1 LQWDGVRW
9 QFDKDLSIFSLARK
23 LCRAVAKAC
32 NKPKEAKAIASAK
45 TVTAMVSL
53 VRSDRRIAAS
63 VDQWDTDPWL
73 LNTPGGVVDLRTGE
87 MREHR
92 PEDYLTKCTSVTPGG
107 SCPRYKQF
115 LAEITGGDV
124 EMQQYIN
131 RVDGYSLTGVTSE
144 QVFFFLHGRGQNGKG
159 VKQSTFAGILNDYHQ
174 ASAFET
180 FTVNHH
186 PRHETELAM
195 LRGARVVSVSET
207 EDGKRWAE
215 TRIKQVTGDDPITAR
230 FMRQDYF
237 TYKPQFKL
245 HVSGNHRPS
254 LNSVDK
260 AIRRRIKLIPFE
272 VIIPEDKRDN
282 NLANKLKAEWSGIL
296 VLMIQGCLEWQKC
309 GLKVPDKAQV
319 ATDDYLD
326 SEDKIGN
333 WIFECIDTSDM
344 NHYASST
351 DLFKSWER
359 WSQANGEWT
368 GSSMRLIKT
377 LQERGYKKVR
387 ALDNSSNGFAG
398 MKVRPIDD
406 EVDFNDPYAPF
417 YAAHSRGKRR

>member
-1 LQWDGVRW
+1 
-9 QFDKDLSIFSLARK
+9 
-23 LCRAVAKAC
+23 
-32 NKPKEAKAIASAK
+32 
-45 TVTAMVSL
+45 
-53 VRSDRRIAAS
+53 
-63 VDQWDTDPWL
+63 
-73 LNTPGGVVDLRTGE
+73 
-87 MREHR
+87 
-92 PEDYLTKCTSVTPGG
+92 
-107 SCPRYKQF
+107 
-115 LAEITGGDV
+115 
-124 EMQQYIN
+124 
-131 RVDGYSLTGVTSE
+131 
-144 QVFFFLHGRGQNGKG
+144 
-159 VKQSTFAGILNDYHQ
+159 
-174 ASAFET
+174 
-180 FTVNHH
+180 
-186 PRHETELAM
+186 M

-230 FMRQDYF
+230 FMRQDFF

-282 NLANKLKAEWSGIL
+282 NLANKLKTEWSGIL
-296 VLMIQGCLEWQKC
+296 ALMIQGCLEWQKH
-309 GLKVPDKAQV
+309 GLKVPEKAQL

-333 WIFECIDTSDM
+333 WIFECIDTSDV
-344 NHYASST
+344 NHYTSST

-368 GSSMRLIKT
+368 GSSKLLIKT
-377 LQERGYKKVR
+377 LQDRGYRKAR

-417 YAAHSRGKRR
+417 YAAHSKGKKR